1 MIVIGGGLA
10 GLAASVALAEAG
22 YRVRLLEKRPFL
34 GGRAASYVLADG
46 EHVDNCQHVTFGCCT
61 NLQDFYRRS
70 GSADK
75 IRFYEQL
82 VLIDPQGRR
91 GIMRAAPGW
100 PAPIHMM
107 PSFALFSPLGW
118 EDKLWIARAMFD
130 IVRSQGHPRD
140 LDESGGIS
148 MLEWLRRRRQTQRAL
163 DRFWRVVLVSA
174 LSEELDRTDARYGVE
189 VFWKAVLSNR
199 TGYRMGVPTVRLAE
213 LYDGCRAS
221 VERKG
226 GEVVLRAPVRALRL
240 ENGAIAGVRFDDG
253 HEEAADAYVLAI
265 PRNAVAEVLPES
277 VVKNHAAFANLEKLS
292 DAPITG
298 VHLWFDRPVMSERF
312 LTLLE
317 STTQWIFNKTALYQ
331 DHRHLFARGAPRS
344 SGRERCQNH
353 QGDGDQGGCGDVLAR
368 AGLRSLAAEAAD
380 GHSRALPGGR
390 LDKYWLAGD
399 DGRRGPQW
407 LFGRRGHPTR
417 SRNSA
422 DILAAGLA
430 GRNLGREYIR
440 ERRPTLKKFEE
451 KNVQAAERRRLGSR
465 RREKGS
471 ISFSERCAAKDMD
484 VRRAAFRRQSRS
496 SFLAR
501 PAHGE
506 VEAIVV

>member
-1 MIVIGGGLA
+1 MSSKSVIVIGGGQA

-174 LSEELDRTDARYGVE
+174 LSEELDRTDARYGVD

-199 TGYRMGVPTVRLAE
+199 SGYRMGVPMVRLAE
-213 LYDGCRAS
+213 LYDGCQAS
-221 VERKG
+221 LERKG

-265 PRNAVAEVLPES
+265 PRNAVAEVLPDS

-331 DHRHLFARGAPRS
+331 DGGGEKDEKGGQYLQLVISASYDLLPMPRQEIIDVCLRDVRQVLPDARNAQLTKATVIKEAAATFSPAPGCDRWRPKQQTDIRGLFLAGDWTSTGWPATMEGAVRS
-344 SGRERCQNH
+344 GY
-353 QGDGDQGGCGDVLAR
+353 
-368 AGLRSLAAEAAD
+368 LAAEAILREAGTPQTFLRPD
-380 GHSRALPGGR
+380 LPVEIWGGN
-390 LDKYWLAGD
+390 
-399 DGRRGPQW
+399 
-407 LFGRRGHPTR
+407 LFG
-417 SRNSA
+417 
-422 DILAAGLA
+422 
-430 GRNLGREYIR
+430 
-440 ERRPTLKKFEE
+440 
-451 KNVQAAERRRLGSR
+451 
-465 RREKGS
+465 KG
-471 ISFSERCAAKDMD
+471 
-484 VRRAAFRRQSRS
+484 VRR
-496 SFLAR
+496 
-501 PAHGE
+501 
-506 VEAIVV
+506 